1 MIRAALFLAVFAVP
15 LAVPLAVSPAAR
27 AQGAAP
33 ADRGDRWPAPVGADI
48 TLIGPEAAVASVRAV
63 AAELLARDGVAVVW
77 HQVAKLRAEE
87 MFATPPG
94 DRAAPVFVWVDVA
107 SAREAR
113 ITFRAAAGSRFVIRR
128 VALPG
133 GVGPLAVEEIAQII
147 QSVLHALASDTG
159 WALSLPE
166 ARVALSVPEP
176 RPAPPPPAPARATV
190 VAVGSAVRGQL
201 YAPDLPPTADL
212 EVAIEA
218 ISRVAGAPWSPGS
231 LGGRLVLAYG
241 FPARFAGG
249 AVGADLRVATLRLQ
263 LVWEPWRR
271 GRAALR
277 IGVGGGADRVVYTPT
292 AEQPGAMTAAGGT
305 FVSPVGCLDAAL
317 RLEVAA
323 RVAVNAGL
331 LAELALQRVHYDA
344 YDAQGRL
351 NEVLIPYRLRPG
363 LAIGLEVRL

>member
-1 MIRAALFLAVFAVP
+1 VALAL
-15 LAVPLAVSPAAR
+15 SPAAR
-27 AQGAAP
+27 AQAAP
-33 ADRGDRWPAPVGADI
+33 PADTWPAPAGADI

-87 MFATPPG
+87 MFAAPLG
-94 DRAAPVFVWVDVA
+94 ERAGTVFVWVDVA
-107 SAREAR
+107 SSPGREAR

-128 VALPG
+128 VSLPG

-147 QSVLHALASDTG
+147 QSVLRALASDTG

-166 ARVALSVPEP
+166 ARVALSVPEA
-176 RPAPPPPAPARATV
+176 RPAPPPASARALV

-212 EVAIEA
+212 EVALEA
-218 ISRVAGAPWSPGS
+218 LSRAAGAPWSPGS
-231 LGGRLVLAYG
+231 LGGRVVFAYG
-241 FPARFAGG
+241 FPARFATG

-263 LVWEPWRR
+263 LVWEPWRH

-277 IGVGGGADRVVYTPT
+277 VGVGGGADRVVYTPT
-292 AEQPGAMTAAGGT
+292 AEQPGAMAAAGGT
-305 FVSPVGCLDAAL
+305 FVSPIGCLDAAL
-317 RLEVAA
+317 RFEVAA
-323 RVAVNAGL
+323 RIAVNAGV

>member
-1 MIRAALFLAVFAVP
+1 MTSGSFALRALLLAATALARPALA
-15 LAVPLAVSPAAR
+15 
-27 AQGAAP
+27 QTGAAVDP
-33 ADRGDRWPAPVGADI
+33 GERWPAPAGADV

-87 MFATPPG
+87 MFAAPLAE
-94 DRAAPVFVWVDVA
+94 RAAPVFVWVDVS

-128 VALPG
+128 VSLPG

-147 QSVLHALASDTG
+147 QSVLRALASDTG

-176 RPAPPPPAPARATV
+176 RLPFPSPAPVRATV

-201 YAPDLPPTADL
+201 YAPGLPPTADL
-212 EVAIEA
+212 EIAIEA
-218 ISRVAGAPWSPGS
+218 ISRAAAAPWSPGS

-241 FPARFAGG
+241 FPARFATG

-292 AEQPGAMTAAGGT
+292 AEQPGAMAAAGGT
-305 FVSPVGCLDAAL
+305 FVSPLGCLDAAL

-323 RVAVNAGL
+323 RIAVNAGL
-331 LAELALQRVHYDA
+331 LAEIALQRVHYDA